1 MPRRLDHQS
10 NRLKTILLSLLI
22 LATAQF
28 GFPQAALCDVETE
41 QKFETVFTSAG
52 YSAALG
58 AGIGLALLAF
68 SPDPKEKFHYI
79 TSGASIGFLSGTLL
93 GGYLV
98 LVPDR
103 GSHSDQPDPVKKAVS
118 TDAALPTNLGLRLDW
133 TIAQF

>member
-1 MPRRLDHQS
+1 MHWNSNPKTRRLLT
-10 NRLKTILLSLLI
+10 RLISTIAVAASLIGLP
-22 LATAQF
+22 
-28 GFPQAALCDVETE
+28 PQAFSDVETE

-58 AGIGLALLAF
+58 AGVGLALLAF
-68 SPDPKEKFHYI
+68 SPDPKEKLHYV

-98 LVPDR
+98 LVPEPGSKTDR
-103 GSHSDQPDPVKKAVS
+103 LDPTQKAVS
-118 TDAALPTNLGLRLDW
+118 PGASIPAGLRLDW